1 MVSLPSLAGLGHG
14 RRSGFARW
22 VFAGFLILVILGIFA
37 ASLAFTGWLG
47 YVGPG
52 PYFGRGFFFFPFG
65 FFFVILVVFFAFRLL
80 FWGWGGHWNRGYYR
94 TGYGGTS
101 ALEILNERYARGE
114 ITKDQYEQMKRDIQ
128 QPS

>member
-1 MVSLPSLAGLGHG
+1 MVSIPSLAGLGHG

-22 VFAGFLILVILGIFA
+22 VFAGILILVLLGIFA
-37 ASLAFTGWLG
+37 ASLAFTGWLS
-47 YVGPG
+47 YVGSG

-94 TGYGGTS
+94 TGYGGGS
-101 ALEILNERYARGE
+101 ALEILNQRYARGE

-128 QPS
+128 QTS